1 MFCGSVLALKK
12 TDLFIVL
19 CSYQCIMLYVSYS
32 WIKLKNTSNLFL
44 VLEVSSFLMRKFKRR
59 KIWLLFGF
67 LVTSAILDPR
77 IGFCWNFVSVSD
89 ISGVHQV
96 ILIIE
101 EFYVN
106 FLTYFDLTQGIL
118 RLKGFWALVP
128 IFLNKLHGAEIVF
141 CCISSVETVLDW
153 YWVLNKY
160 SLNTEWNKWM
170 WLSNAFNILLLLLP

>member
-19 CSYQCIMLYVSYS
+19 CSYQYIMLYVSYS

-77 IGFCWNFVSVSD
+77 IGLCWNFVSVSD

-96 ILIIE
+96 ILNINE
-101 EFYVN
+101 EFYID
-106 FLTYFDLTQGIL
+106 FLTYFDLTQGML
-118 RLKGFWALVP
+118 HLKGFWALLP
-128 IFLNKLHGAEIVF
+128 IFLNKRHGAEIVF
-141 CCISSVETVLDW
+141 LLYFQCWGSSRPI
-153 YWVLNKY
+153 
-160 SLNTEWNKWM
+160 
-170 WLSNAFNILLLLLP
+170 LSA